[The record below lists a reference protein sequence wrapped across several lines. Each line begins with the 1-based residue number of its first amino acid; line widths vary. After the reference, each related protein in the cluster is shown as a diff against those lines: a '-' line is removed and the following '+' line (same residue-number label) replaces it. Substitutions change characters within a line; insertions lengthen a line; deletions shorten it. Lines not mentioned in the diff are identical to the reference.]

1 MSCIEYCGQTATDTP
16 KPSQLPVIAYFSEA
30 LLTAEI
36 AGLFAKRPQYAGHEL
51 LVPQLNDYCALPHH
65 DNGLFITRNQAGVE
79 VLSNVCRHRQA
90 LILKG
95 RGNAARHFCPMHRW
109 AYDTRGTLI
118 AAPRFAQLPC
128 ASLNL
133 ERFVTKRWRGLHFI
147 GTTDGINEFDQIPSE
162 VTALIDFDAYYF
174 DHMEVHECNYNWKT
188 FIEFYLEDYH
198 VAPFHPGLGHFV
210 SCDNLQWSFG
220 KHWSAQTVGFH
231 RGLSNP
237 GDSEV
242 YRSWHQATLA
252 YYREKLPPIAA
263 MGFLSY
269 PNVMIEWY
277 PLVLVISTIDPQ
289 GVKRS
294 LNVVEY
300 YHPQDLLGRDSWAA
314 TTVRTWLH

>member
-147 GTTDGINEFDQIPSE
+147 GTTDGINEFD
-162 VTALIDFDAYYF
+162 
-174 DHMEVHECNYNWKT
+174 
-188 FIEFYLEDYH
+188 
-198 VAPFHPGLGHFV
+198 
-210 SCDNLQWSFG
+210 
-220 KHWSAQTVGFH
+220 
-231 RGLSNP
+231 
-237 GDSEV
+237 
-242 YRSWHQATLA
+242 
-252 YYREKLPPIAA
+252 
-263 MGFLSY
+263 
-269 PNVMIEWY
+269 
-277 PLVLVISTIDPQ
+277 
-289 GVKRS
+289 
-294 LNVVEY
+294 
-300 YHPQDLLGRDSWAA
+300 
-314 TTVRTWLH
+314 